1 MKDYFGRVSPEDYIR
16 KWPQYCLVL
25 NDVYIGSGGSIFDQN
40 GEIHPLANFNY
51 SFWKNLYNEDFRP
64 NNTVESFSYKQK
76 VDLKEYKIQELPDQD
91 NYIFAHHCHNI
102 YVFGHIWDV
111 FQDLQKIE
119 ELNLDD
125 KKLIIPKETKH
136 VNNLDEHLSLFGYDK
151 SKRISLD
158 LPTHWTKGFENNS
171 CNVLYKIS
179 KLYYP
184 SPTAYPSQIS
194 KRGLTYLR
202 SKYYK
207 LCTDYPDQTKL
218 YLQRPKEDNRS
229 VLNDKEVC
237 AALEAK
243 GFTIINGSESITE
256 HVRLFRNASIIIG
269 AHGSLFRNMIF
280 SDQNPVVYEF
290 CAHNREDHN
299 FEGIGKTMNLNYNWI
314 KCDADS
320 NFNIKI
326 DLSLIKNL

>member
-1 MKDYFGRVSPEDYIR
+1 MKDYFASVSPEDYAR
-16 KWPQYCLVL
+16 LWPQYCLIL
-25 NDVYIGSGGSIFDQN
+25 NDVYIGGGGAIYNQN

-51 SFWKNLYNEDFRP
+51 SFWKNLHNNDFRP
-64 NNTVESFSYKQK
+64 NNTLESFSYKEK
-76 VDLKEYKIQELPDQD
+76 VDFKKYKIKELSDQD
-91 NYIFAHHCHNI
+91 GYIFAHHYHNI

-119 ELNLDD
+119 ELNLGNS
-125 KKLIIPKETKH
+125 KLIIPKVTGH
-136 VNNLDEHLSLFGYDK
+136 VNNLDAHLSLFGYDE

-158 LPTHWTKGFENNS
+158 LPSHEP
-171 CNVLYKIS
+171 CDVLYKIS

-194 KRGLTYLR
+194 KRGLDYLR

-207 LCTDYPDQTKL
+207 LCTDYPDKTKL
-218 YLQRPKEDNRS
+218 YLQRPKGDVRS

-237 AALEAK
+237 AVLEEK
-243 GFTIINGSESITE
+243 GFTIINGSESIAE
-256 HVRLFRNASIIIG
+256 HVRLFKNASIIIG

-290 CAHNREDHN
+290 CAHNRQDHN
-299 FEGIGKTMNLNYNWI
+299 FEGIGNTMGLNYNWI
-314 KCDADS
+314 KTEADED
-320 NFNIKI
+320 FNLKI
-326 DLSLIKNL
+326 DIEELKKYAGHK